1 MIHKAL
7 NHPGRGGSLFEAE
20 LERAGAE
27 TVCERASYPLKS
39 SVEQERLKCWDKKFD
54 SSALRT
60 SRRQKGKKV
69 EGEK

>member
-7 NHPGRGGSLFEAE
+7 NHPGRGDSLFEAE

-27 TVCERASYPLKS
+27 TVYERANYPLKS
-39 SVEQERLKCWDKKFD
+39 SVEHERKKVLRQKID
-54 SSALRT
+54 SSALQT

>member
-39 SVEQERLKCWDKKFD
+39 SVEHKKEK
-54 SSALRT
+54 SAETKKLT
-60 SRRQKGKKV
+60 VLHCGHLDDRRGRK
-69 EGEK
+69 